1 VFGLLQV
8 LQQQIPIESFGV
20 KRLALE
26 VDYANTIL
34 FDGLR
39 QCLIFNCV
47 EQEKAFILRRPTS

>member
-1 VFGLLQV
+1 M
-8 LQQQIPIESFGV
+8 QIVKTPPGQKQILVESFGV

-39 QCLIFNCV
+39 QSV
-47 EQEKAFILRRPTS
+47 ILVA